1 LRRRKPKKI
10 KPLTGWPE
18 KVIPKLEEKVQ
29 IYIRNTDYSEL
40 GLGITT
46 DLLKTFYQIGF
57 DIVVPIYQTTNLQ
70 NVENV
75 AKVLCEKY
83 ANHSKFA
90 NNDATDIIDKESNV
104 FYFYIAVRELLY

>member
-1 LRRRKPKKI
+1 LRRKKLKKI

-18 KVIPKLEEKVQ
+18 KVIPKLEEKIQ
-29 IYIRNTDYSEL
+29 IYTRNTYYSEL

-46 DLLKTFYQIGF
+46 DLLKTFNQVGF
-57 DIVVPIYQTTNLQ
+57 DAIVPIYKTTNLQ
-70 NVENV
+70 NVEKV

-83 ANHSKFA
+83 ANHAKFA
-90 NNDATDIIDKESNV
+90 NYDAADIIEKDSNV